1 MQRNFDKHQN
11 YYKLYKRKNTPIV
24 FIHGVG
30 LDQKMWSP
38 QIKSFTKNTILTY
51 DLLGHGKTPLTKNSL
66 NFDDFTIQLN
76 NLLLNLKIKK
86 IHIVGFSFGSLVALN
101 FTKKYP
107 NKINKLVLVST
118 VYKRSKIEK
127 LKVLE
132 RYQKAKNNISILDQA
147 LKRWLSP
154 KFLRKNVKI
163 KKNIIKTLTKNPI
176 EHDNFLK
183 SYKLFAKV
191 KHNTKEIKSIKKKSL
206 VITGSKDT
214 GSTVLMSE
222 KLNKDLV
229 NSQFKKID
237 GAKHLCTIEYSL
249 NVNMMIKEFLRI

>member
-1 MQRNFDKHQN
+1 
-11 YYKLYKRKNTPIV
+11 
-24 FIHGVG
+24 
-30 LDQKMWSP
+30 
-38 QIKSFTKNTILTY
+38 
-51 DLLGHGKTPLTKNSL
+51 
-66 NFDDFTIQLN
+66 
-76 NLLLNLKIKK
+76 
-86 IHIVGFSFGSLVALN
+86 
-101 FTKKYP
+101 
-107 NKINKLVLVST
+107 
-118 VYKRSKIEK
+118 
-127 LKVLE
+127 
-132 RYQKAKNNISILDQA
+132 
-147 LKRWLSP
+147 
-154 KFLRKNVKI
+154 VKI
-163 KKNIIKTLTKNPI
+163 KKNIIKTLKKNPI